1 MSFDRGELYSDL
13 AEEEMAESDVIPER
27 TDIVFDHVSFGY
39 EENQSVLEDV
49 SFHIKEGT
57 TCGVLG
63 GTGSGKTTIK
73 HLLIALRA
81 EGECTDQ
88 V

>member
-1 MSFDRGELYSDL
+1 MSKTGVSFDRVNYILDS
-13 AEEEMAESDVIPER
+13 AEEEMAESGVIPER

-63 GTGSGKTTIK
+63 GTEAVRQRSYICW
-73 HLLIALRA
+73 IAFMS
-81 EGECTDQ
+81 
-88 V
+88 

>member
-1 MSFDRGELYSDL
+1 MSKTGVSFDRVNYILDS
-13 AEEEMAESDVIPER
+13 AEEEMAESGVIPER

-49 SFHIKEGT
+49 SISIKEGT

-63 GTGSGKTTIK
+63 GTGSGKTTIV
-73 HLLIALRA
+73 HLLDLPL
-81 EGECTDQ
+81 
-88 V
+88 